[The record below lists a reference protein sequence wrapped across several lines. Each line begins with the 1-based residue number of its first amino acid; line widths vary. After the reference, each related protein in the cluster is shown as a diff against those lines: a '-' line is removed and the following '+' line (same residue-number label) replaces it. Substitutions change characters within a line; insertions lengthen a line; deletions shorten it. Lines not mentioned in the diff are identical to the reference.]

1 MPNQRSDEM
10 TQLLESKR
18 AIIYG
23 AGGGIG
29 VGVARTFAA
38 KAQRCSWPAELRR
51 RCRQSPK
58 T

>member
-1 MPNQRSDEM
+1 M